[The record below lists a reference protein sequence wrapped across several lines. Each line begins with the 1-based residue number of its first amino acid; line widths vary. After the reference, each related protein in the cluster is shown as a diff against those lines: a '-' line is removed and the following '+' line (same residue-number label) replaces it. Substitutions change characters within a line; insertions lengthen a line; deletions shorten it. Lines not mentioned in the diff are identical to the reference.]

1 MAVFTAIATAITGAI
16 LSATTAATVIFG
28 TLTVGGLVTSV
39 IAGGLAYGTARA
51 LGVFEPPSMGDTSDP
66 GTTIQLPPA
75 TDNRLPIL
83 YGQAFTSG
91 PIFDAAIKTVMTL

>member
-39 IAGGLAYGTARA
+39 IAGGLALATAKLTGA
-51 LGVFEPPSMGDTSDP
+51 FDVP
-66 GTTIQLPPA
+66 GQNTWT
-75 TDNRLPIL
+75 
-83 YGQAFTSG
+83 
-91 PIFDAAIKTVMTL
+91 